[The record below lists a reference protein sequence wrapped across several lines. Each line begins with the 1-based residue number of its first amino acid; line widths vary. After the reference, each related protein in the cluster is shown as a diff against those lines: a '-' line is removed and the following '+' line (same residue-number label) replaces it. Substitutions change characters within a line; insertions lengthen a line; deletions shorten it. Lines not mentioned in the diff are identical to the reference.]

1 MSYSNPHDP
10 WETDPS
16 PSLTRGKWVTHMSY
30 LEWLD
35 LWRALAMWKVG
46 ERGFGCPVP
55 SLFSGTGRFCPV
67 LRNQSRGS
75 QLAKRRLEDG
85 ARELD
90 TVEC

>member
-35 LWRALAMWKVG
+35 LWRALDDMAEVKFLLKCRQLVG
-46 ERGFGCPVP
+46 V
-55 SLFSGTGRFCPV
+55 
-67 LRNQSRGS
+67 
-75 QLAKRRLEDG
+75 G
-85 ARELD
+85 A
-90 TVEC
+90 